1 MNKHINLTLLV
12 ENIFVWGGVAASYA
26 LAFLPIVQVFA
37 GMAALVFSV
46 LSIVKLIKNWSR
58 NESNNL

>member
-12 ENIFVWGGVAASYA
+12 ENIFVWGGVTASYA

-37 GMAALVFSV
+37 GMAALIYSC
-46 LSIVKLIKNWSR
+46 LSIVKIIKNWK
-58 NESNNL
+58 NEKNINS